1 MQLRYSNMIG
11 LGAFGELFTYTH
23 WKFLTDMTGKVH
35 AGVITS
41 DIRQEHVGQDIAL
54 KKSRVTNHVR
64 HPTLLHEA
72 CALVQLAGKLCL

>member
-11 LGAFGELFTYTH
+11 LGAFGESFTRTPGNI
-23 WKFLTDMTGKVH
+23 LTDIIGKVH

-41 DIRQEHVGQDIAL
+41 DIREEHVGQDIAL

-72 CALVQLAGKLCL
+72 CALVRLAGKLCL